1 MWDAIV
7 IGAGIGGLLIGTR
20 FARSGKRVLILEK
33 CPHIGGTSYI
43 FKRGKYYFPMG
54 PLSFSFPG
62 RVKTYMKEAIGEVEI
77 EFRRNHF
84 QLLTPFLNVVYSKPL
99 RELENE
105 LRRQFPEESAGINAF
120 IGKMKMITSLMES
133 FGEWQSNSTIGTRKD
148 FPYSGSENETH
159 EISKEYSDTTARE
172 FLDAHINNPSLRSLL
187 GSQGTSTPEMSML
200 DLGFMWNVMSE
211 EGIWFPSC
219 GIHGISDLLVNVFKK
234 SGGELRLSSPIKRIL
249 VEDRRAVGVLTERNE
264 LLKANWVV
272 SNVDHKKTFLELMD
286 PNDVPLDYLQL
297 IKTTPYTDS
306 ELCVYL
312 GVDPKK
318 VDLTRMKANHLFY
331 RKEICPSKPQDPEDF
346 DNQEIE
352 ICLWSD
358 NAQDSVPLGRVSLIL
373 RVSFPYEHFA
383 GWRTGEK
390 QRKKGYREY
399 KKQLA
404 ERLIQTEENV
414 LPGLSSSIEMMEIA
428 TPLTYEDW
436 GNRFQG
442 SIAGWTWSAEAARSL
457 PGRFLIETP
466 VEHLLMVGIFAAS
479 KLFLGG
485 VPTSM
490 HTATLA
496 SSYSKG

>member
-1 MWDAIV
+1 
-7 IGAGIGGLLIGTR
+7 
-20 FARSGKRVLILEK
+20 
-33 CPHIGGTSYI
+33 
-43 FKRGKYYFPMG
+43 
-54 PLSFSFPG
+54 
-62 RVKTYMKEAIGEVEI
+62 
-77 EFRRNHF
+77 
-84 QLLTPFLNVVYSKPL
+84 
-99 RELENE
+99 
-105 LRRQFPEESAGINAF
+105 
-120 IGKMKMITSLMES
+120 MES
-133 FGEWQSNSTIGTRKD
+133 FGELQFDSTIGTRKNVLD
-148 FPYSGSENETH
+148 SGSESETY
-159 EISKEYSDTTARE
+159 EIPREYSDATARE
-172 FLDAHINNPSLRSLL
+172 FLDAHINNPSLRNLL

-200 DLGFMWNVMSE
+200 NLSFMWNVMSE

-219 GIHGISDLLVNVFKK
+219 GIHGISDLLVNAFIR

-264 LLKANWVV
+264 LLKANCVV
-272 SNVDHKKTFLELMD
+272 SNADHKKTFLELMD
-286 PNDVPLDYLQL
+286 PNDVPFDYLHL

-312 GVDPKK
+312 GVDSKK

-331 RKEICPSKPQDPEDF
+331 RREIHRGKSQDPEDF

-358 NAQDSVPLGRVSLIL
+358 NAPDSVPPGRVSLIL

-390 QRKKGYREY
+390 QRKEGYREY

-404 ERLIQTEENV
+404 ERLIQTVENA

-442 SIAGWTWSAEAARSL
+442 SIAGWTWSAESARSL

-479 KLFLGG
+479 RLFLGG

-490 HTATLA
+490 HTAALA
-496 SSYSKG
+496 SSYSQG